1 MGTWWESFLTEVY
14 STNWFG
20 LLIVFGLFE
29 IYSAFFP
36 DVKFIKDL
44 EPFNLNEESYKSVMG
59 LRKLLVLL
67 TGIFA
72 ILVGAINIMSLSIPY
87 FLACLLG
94 YLSLKSLTFKN
105 IDKYINNIVAINNED
120 E

>member
-1 MGTWWESFLTEVY
+1 MGTVWESFLTEVY

-20 LLIVFGLFE
+20 LLIVFGLVE

-36 DVKFIKDL
+36 DVKFITEL

-59 LRKLLVLL
+59 LRQILLIV

-105 IDKYINNIVAINNED
+105 IDKYLTKIVANNNED

>member
-1 MGTWWESFLTEVY
+1 MGTLWESFLTEVY